1 MPVLKGSALS
11 YGVFRGT
18 RLTDTVG
25 EFFLIQTKSYR
36 HDFNT
41 RPIPCHMT
49 KYDVKDVKLLT
60 YSVCKCHVLWL
71 NFCVF
76 FLHEIGFGFRGY
88 PACLT
93 QE

>member
-1 MPVLKGSALS
+1 MPFLKGSALS

-25 EFFLIQTKSYR
+25 EFFLIQTKSYL

-41 RPIPCHMT
+41 QPIPGHVT

-60 YSVCKCHVLWL
+60 YSVCKRNVLWL

-76 FLHEIGFGFRGY
+76 FFMKLGLEICFVVI
-88 PACLT
+88 LLV
-93 QE
+93 